1 MRTLENDPEGKWA
14 VVHSKLNK
22 SSPGENNERDR
33 FMVLWLKLQRISAPV
48 DKPSHY
54 FLHSVI
60 SSPSHVHSFNLLP
73 YLKVA
78 RAHANPSNPTVNL
91 AESKFLLLCFFSD
104 LKLYLSSNV
113 LENYAL
119 NTKAKYWWSSWCQWR
134 NKIATIATFWSI

>member
-22 SSPGENNERDR
+22 SSPGENNERDV
-33 FMVLWLKLQRISAPV
+33 FMVLWLKLLRISAPV

-60 SSPSHVHSFNLLP
+60 SSHSHVHSFKMLP

-78 RAHANPSNPTVNL
+78 RAHANPSFSWIKVF
-91 AESKFLLLCFFSD
+91 AALCFFSD
-104 LKLYLSSNV
+104 LALYLSSNV

-134 NKIATIATFWSI
+134 NKIATIATLWSI